1 METGFAASQSKRHE
15 ALPQPPIG
23 IEQLDIPIPLVTDL
37 IVRRLNLDGAA
48 SLGQLRRQLKLSNQ
62 IVEGICRHLMKQQL
76 AENRGMAGEDYVFG
90 LTAAG
95 RQLAVDRMRVCHY
108 AGPAPVS
115 LQAYEAVVA
124 RQKWTPA
131 LDRGKLE
138 ATFDDL
144 VVSSRF
150 LDRLGPALMGQK
162 SLFLFGPTGNGKTS
176 IAERVSRIYDDTVL
190 VPYAVEVDN
199 QVIVLFDPIV
209 HRPTGAS
216 PEGLDP
222 RYVVCRRPTVIVGG
236 ELTAELLDLRIDAI
250 SNIYAAPLQ
259 MKANNGVLVI
269 DDFGRQMLPAQ
280 QLLNRW
286 IVPLDRG
293 VDYLSLNYGVKFQI
307 PFAMMVVF
315 ATNIE
320 PRALAD
326 DAFLRRLPNKIY
338 VGPPSRDEFLEI
350 FQRLAAKRE
359 LQFEPDI
366 PHLLADLCLHRG
378 RTVPSACHAIDIC
391 DIVVRIQDYEGRP
404 HVITHSDLERAIELY
419 FADAAQNPEAV

>member
-1 METGFAASQSKRHE
+1 M
-15 ALPQPPIG
+15 
-23 IEQLDIPIPLVTDL
+23 
-37 IVRRLNLDGAA
+37 
-48 SLGQLRRQLKLSNQ
+48 
-62 IVEGICRHLMKQQL
+62 
-76 AENRGMAGEDYVFG
+76 
-90 LTAAG
+90 
-95 RQLAVDRMRVCHY
+95 
-108 AGPAPVS
+108 S

-138 ATFDDL
+138 STFAVL
-144 VVSSRF
+144 VVSSRL
-150 LDRLGPALMGQK
+150 LDRLGPALMGQR

-190 VPYAVEVDN
+190 APYAVEVDN

-209 HRPTGAS
+209 HRPAGMT
-216 PEGLDP
+216 PDRLDP
-222 RYVVCRRPTVIVGG
+222 RFVVCRRPTVIVGG
-236 ELTAELLDLRIDAI
+236 ELTAELLDLRIDAV
-250 SNIYAAPLQ
+250 SNIYATPLQ

-286 IVPLDRG
+286 IGPLDRG

-338 VGPPSRDEFLEI
+338 VGP
-350 FQRLAAKRE
+350 
-359 LQFEPDI
+359 
-366 PHLLADLCLHRG
+366 HLLADLCLHRG

-391 DIVVRIQDYEGRP
+391 DIIIRIQDYEGRP
-404 HVITHSDLERAIELY
+404 HAITRSDLTRAVELY
-419 FADAAQNPEAV
+419 FADAAQDPEAV